1 MIGQSTETG
10 KIWYAR
16 HRTKTNKTKNTTQ
29 KNNKDVQSTLDSI
42 ALFASAA
49 ELCPEKILCW
59 VQALE

>member
-1 MIGQSTETG
+1 M
-10 KIWYAR
+10 IWYTR
-16 HRTKTNKTKNTTQ
+16 HRTKTNKTKHTTQ